1 VESCR
6 RLSVALMLML
16 AMGALAACEQE
27 GPAERAGEAI
37 DNATENTG
45 EAIERAGEKIQDG
58 AQ

>member
-1 VESCR
+1 
-6 RLSVALMLML
+6 MLML

-58 AQ
+58 AL